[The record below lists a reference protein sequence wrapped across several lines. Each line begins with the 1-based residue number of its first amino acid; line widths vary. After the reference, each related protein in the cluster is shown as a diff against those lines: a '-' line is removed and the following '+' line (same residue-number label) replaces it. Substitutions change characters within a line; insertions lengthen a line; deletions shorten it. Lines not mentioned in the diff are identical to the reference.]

1 MEPLE
6 LHLEGPRAGSQRLVP
21 GPGLLLG
28 RAPGNDL
35 VLKSVRVSSHHA
47 AIEARAGVWVVRDLG
62 SRNGTFV
69 NGVRVAEAAL
79 TEGDVLHVGDV
90 RLHVARCEDPL
101 AASGGAIVGEASG
114 SRICGSIERSSL
126 SGFRPAALIGD
137 LDELRG
143 DYEKLRLA
151 HGLALRLGVEW
162 DVDRLLA
169 RLLAFCLQ
177 VLPADNA
184 VALMAPPGEDQLCPR
199 AFRHRSPT
207 GEQVLVS
214 RSVVDQVQ
222 RTGCALLVED
232 AGAEEDLRDAASI
245 VRGRIRSVLAV
256 PILIRDEVVGALVL
270 DSRSQERAFEGRDL
284 HLLAGV
290 AAQAA
295 LALERA
301 DLLAA
306 RERENE
312 AQRLL
317 NRFLSPALIEDVQH
331 GRLELSRAPASRQ
344 VVVLFAD
351 MRGST
356 GLAERLGPASMVS
369 LLNQLFACLE
379 EEIFQHGG
387 VLDKFVGDAV
397 MALWGYPTSG
407 PDDDTRAVRCAL
419 AMQHQIAVLSDER
432 IARGLEP
439 VAAGI
444 AVHRGEAVVGCIG
457 SQRRM
462 DFTAIGDTVNLAARL
477 SGHAGP
483 GQVLVSPS
491 VSERLVGEFQL
502 HELPELRVKGRNA
515 AVRALRIG

>member
-6 LHLEGPRAGSQRLVP
+6 LHIGGPGAGSRRLVP
-21 GPGLLLG
+21 GQSLLLG

-35 VLKSVRVSSHHA
+35 VLQSVRVSSHHA
-47 AIEARAGVWVVRDLG
+47 AIEPRGDAWVVRDLG

-69 NGVRVAEAAL
+69 NGVRVAEVAL
-79 TEGDVLHVGDV
+79 AEGDVLHVGDV
-90 RLHVARCEDPL
+90 RIHVARCDDPV
-101 AASGGAIVGEASG
+101 AVSGGAVVGEASG
-114 SRICGSIERSSL
+114 SRVRGSIERDEL
-126 SGFRPAALIGD
+126 SGFKPAARIED
-137 LDELRG
+137 LEELRG

-151 HGLALRLGVEW
+151 HGLAMRLGAEW

-169 RLLAFCLQ
+169 RLLGFCLQ

-184 VALMAPPGEDQLCPR
+184 VALMLPPGEGQLCPR

-214 RSVVDQVQ
+214 RSVVEQVQ
-222 RTGCALLVED
+222 RTGDALLVED
-232 AGAEEDLRDAASI
+232 TGADEDLRSAASI
-245 VRGRIRSVLAV
+245 VGGRIRSVLAV
-256 PILIRDEVVGALVL
+256 PILIRDEVIGALVL

-284 HLLAGV
+284 HLLAGI

-301 DLLAA
+301 DLLAT
-306 RERENE
+306 REREIE

-317 NRFLSPALIEDVQH
+317 IRFLSPALIEDIQR
-331 GRLELSRAPASRQ
+331 GRLELSRAPESRP

-356 GLAERLGPASMVS
+356 GLAERLGPGPMVS
-369 LLNQLFACLE
+369 LLNQLFSCLE

-419 AMQHQIAVLSDER
+419 AMQRQIAALSEDR
-432 IARGLEP
+432 VARGLEP

-444 AVHRGEAVVGCIG
+444 AVHRGDAVVGCIG
-457 SQRRM
+457 SHRRM

-483 GQVLVSPS
+483 GEVLVSQS
-491 VSERLVGEFQL
+491 VGERLVGEFQIQ
-502 HELPELRVKGRNA
+502 EMPELRVKGRHA